1 MNANDYPP
9 LVAIA
14 MLAAAAD
21 GTTAAAE
28 QSAIDEA
35 AARIGSPDV
44 ARLARQLA
52 SGQVNLADLAG
63 QLSGDEARRT
73 AYTTALAVCRADG
86 AVNAAEQ
93 AFLDQLRAALGL
105 EAAAVAALG
114 QTADAL
120 AAAPITAPGA
130 DAAPPARPPL
140 DDLILQQ
147 AILTGALEILPDG
160 LANLAILP
168 LQLRLVYQIGQ
179 RHGQRLDVNQVK
191 DLAATLGIG
200 VAAQAMEGVVA
211 KMFGGLA
218 GGLLGGLI
226 GGATRIATGA
236 AVTFASTYALGYVA
250 DQYYAQGRK
259 LSAADLR
266 GLFSW
271 FQDEARKVYPRVQQ
285 QIQQQARSLSVPRL
299 LAALR
304 GT

>member
-1 MNANDYPP
+1 MDPSDHPP

-21 GTTAAAE
+21 GSNAATE

-35 AARIGSPDV
+35 AARIGTPDV

-52 SGQVNLADLAG
+52 SGQVNLAELAG
-63 QLSGDEARRT
+63 QLSDDEARRT
-73 AYTTALAVCRADG
+73 AYTTALAVCHADG
-86 AVNAAEQ
+86 PLNAAEQ
-93 AFLDQLRAALGL
+93 QFLEQLRSALGL
-105 EAAAVAALG
+105 DPAAVAELG
-114 QTADAL
+114 ATAGAL
-120 AAAPITAPGA
+120 AAVPVALPAPP
-130 DAAPPARPPL
+130 AAPPQGPPL

-147 AILTGALEILPDG
+147 AILTGALAILPNG
-160 LANLAILP
+160 LAGIAILP
-168 LQLRLVYQIGQ
+168 LQMRLVYQIGQ

-200 VAAQAMEGVVA
+200 VAAQAMEGAVVR
-211 KMFGGLA
+211 FVGGLA

-226 GGATRIATGA
+226 GGVTRIATGA

-250 DQYYAQGRK
+250 EQYYAQGRQ
-259 LSAADLR
+259 LSAADLQ
-266 GLFSW
+266 GLFGW

-285 QIQQQARSLSVPRL
+285 QIQLQARTLSVPRL

-304 GT
+304 GP